1 MGGKSSP
8 PPPDYGP
15 MTQLGEQQLAFAQQ
29 QYADAKPIITGI
41 ANQQIAAQQQQMAQA
56 ADYYKYQTDT
66 FRPLERGL
74 VADAEKFNTASY
86 QETMAQ
92 KAAADV
98 AQAFQGAQ
106 GISMREASRRGI
118 NPNSGAFGA
127 ASNANALKL
136 AAATAGAQTG
146 ARSQAEQMGYARKL
160 DAVGLGRNLAGA
172 STAAYQGATA
182 AGSAGASST
191 MAPGNQYM
199 AGLNQAGSTYGN
211 ILNNQTSQYNTA
223 ESKADPF
230 ATMFGAVAPAL
241 IGKLPAFSDRRLKEN
256 IERVGTHERTQLP
269 IYKFNYIKT
278 PDKQFI
284 GVMADDVEKKYPDM
298 VHTMPN
304 GFKAVNYDGLG
315 IRMLEV

>member
-15 MTQLGEQQLAFAQQ
+15 MTKLGERQQDFAER
-29 QYADAKPIITGI
+29 QYEELKPTLTGI
-41 ANQQIAAQQQQMAQA
+41 ANQQIAAQQQQMGQA

-86 QETMAQ
+86 QESMAQ

-127 ASNANALKL
+127 ASNANALRL

-146 ARSQAEQMGYARKL
+146 ARTQAEQLGYARKL

-172 STAAYQGATA
+172 STAAYQGATN
-182 AGSAGASST
+182 AGSAGANTS
-191 MAPGNQYM
+191 MAGGNQFM
-199 AGLNQAGSTYGN
+199 TGLNQASGTYGN
-211 ILNNQTSQYNTA
+211 ILSNQTSQYNTA

-241 IGKLPAFSDRRLKEN
+241 IYASDRRLKEN

-315 IRMLEV
+315 ICMLEV

>member
-15 MTQLGEQQLAFAQQ
+15 MQKLGEQQLAFAQR
-29 QYADAKPIITGI
+29 QYEELKPTLTGI
-41 ANQQIAAQQQQMAQA
+41 ADQQMAAQRQQMGQA

-66 FRPLERGL
+66 FRPLEQGL
-74 VADAEKFNTASY
+74 VADAERFNTASY
-86 QETMAQ
+86 QETVAQ

-136 AAATAGAQTG
+136 AAATAGAKTG
-146 ARSQAEQMGYARKL
+146 ARTQAEQMGYARKL

-172 STAAYQGATA
+172 STAAYQGATN
-182 AGSAGASST
+182 AGSAGANTS
-191 MAPGNQYM
+191 MAGGNQFM
-199 AGLNQAGSTYGN
+199 AGLNQASGTYGN

-241 IGKLPAFSDRRLKEN
+241 IGKIPFSDRRLKEN

-269 IYKFNYIKT
+269 IYKFSYIKT

>member
-15 MTQLGEQQLAFAQQ
+15 MQKLGEQQLAFAQR
-29 QYADAKPIITGI
+29 QYEELKPTLTGI
-41 ANQQIAAQQQQMAQA
+41 ADQQMAAQRQQMGQA
-56 ADYYKYQTDT
+56 ADYYKYQTET

-74 VADAEKFNTASY
+74 VADAERFNTASY
-86 QETMAQ
+86 QESMAQ

-127 ASNANALKL
+127 ASNANALRL

-146 ARSQAEQMGYARKL
+146 ARTQAEQMGYARKL

-172 STAAYQGATA
+172 STAAYQGATN
-182 AGSAGASST
+182 AGSAGASTS
-191 MAPGNQYM
+191 MAGGNQYM
-199 AGLNQAGSTYGN
+199 AGLNQASGTYGN

-241 IGKLPAFSDRRLKEN
+241 IGTFSDRRLKEN

-269 IYKFNYIKT
+269 IYKFSYIKT
-278 PDKQFI
+278 PDKQYL

>member
-15 MTQLGEQQLAFAQQ
+15 MSRLGEQQLAFAQR
-29 QYADAKPIITGI
+29 QYEELKPTLTGI
-41 ANQQIAAQQQQMAQA
+41 ADQQMAAQRQQMGQA

-74 VADAEKFNTASY
+74 VADAERFNTASY

-146 ARSQAEQMGYARKL
+146 ARSQAEQLGYARKL

-191 MAPGNQYM
+191 MAPGSQYM
-199 AGLNQAGSTYGN
+199 AGLNQASGTYGN

-230 ATMFGAVAPAL
+230 ATILGAAAPAL
-241 IGKLPAFSDRRLKEN
+241 IGTFSDRRLKEN

-269 IYKFNYIKT
+269 IYKFSYIKT

>member
-1 MGGKSSP
+1 
-8 PPPDYGP
+8 
-15 MTQLGEQQLAFAQQ
+15 
-29 QYADAKPIITGI
+29 
-41 ANQQIAAQQQQMAQA
+41 
-56 ADYYKYQTDT
+56 
-66 FRPLERGL
+66 
-74 VADAEKFNTASY
+74 
-86 QETMAQ
+86 MAQ

-127 ASNANALKL
+127 ASNANALRL

-146 ARSQAEQMGYARKL
+146 AHSQAEQMGYARKL

-172 STAAYQGATA
+172 STAAYQGATN
-182 AGSAGASST
+182 AGSAGANTS
-191 MAPGNQYM
+191 MAGGNQYM
-199 AGLNQAGSTYGN
+199 AGLNQASGTYGN

-230 ATMFGAVAPAL
+230 ATLLGAAAPAL
-241 IGKLPAFSDRRLKEN
+241 IGTFSDRRLKEN
-256 IERVGTHERTQLP
+256 IQRVGTHERTQLP

-315 IRMLEV
+315 LRMLEV

>member
-8 PPPDYGP
+8 PPPDYTP
-15 MTQLGEQQLAFAQQ
+15 MQKLGEQQLAFAQQ
-29 QYADAKPIITGI
+29 QYADAKPIVTGI
-41 ANQQIAAQQQQMAQA
+41 ANQQIAAQKQQMEQAQ
-56 ADYYKYQTDT
+56 DYYKYQTET
-66 FRPLERGL
+66 FRPLEQGL
-74 VADAEKFNTASY
+74 VADANRFSTGDYRENLARD
-86 QETMAQ
+86 
-92 KAAADV
+92 AAA
-98 AQAFQGAQ
+98 ASAKAFGLNND
-106 GISMREASRRGI
+106 MASRAAAARGI
-118 NPNSGAFGA
+118 NPNSGAAMALQNQNALGLA
-127 ASNANALKL
+127 ASRANAM
-136 AAATAGAQTG
+136 TG
-146 ARSQAEQMGYARKL
+146 SRFQAEQMGYARKL
-160 DAVGLGRNLAGA
+160 DAAGLGRNLAGA

-182 AGSAGASST
+182 AGSAGAGST

-199 AGLNQAGSTYGN
+199 TGLNQASGTYGN
-211 ILNNQTSQYNTA
+211 ILNNQTSQWNAA

-230 ATMFGAVAPAL
+230 ATILGAAAPAL
-241 IGKLPAFSDRRLKEN
+241 IGTFSDRRLKEN

-269 IYKFNYIKT
+269 IYKFSYIKT

>member
-15 MTQLGEQQLAFAQQ
+15 MQQLGEQQLAFAQR
-29 QYADAKPIITGI
+29 QYEELKPTLTSIAD
-41 ANQQIAAQQQQMAQA
+41 QQIAAQRQQMGQA

-127 ASNANALKL
+127 ASNANALRL

-172 STAAYQGATA
+172 STAAYQGATN
-182 AGSAGASST
+182 AGSAGANTS
-191 MAPGNQYM
+191 MAGGNQYM
-199 AGLNQAGSTYGN
+199 AGLNQASGTYGN

-230 ATMFGAVAPAL
+230 ATLLGAAAPAL
-241 IGKLPAFSDRRLKEN
+241 IGTFSDRRLKEN
-256 IERVGTHERTQLP
+256 IQRVGTHERTQLP

-315 IRMLEV
+315 LRMLEV

>member
-15 MTQLGEQQLAFAQQ
+15 MQQLGEQQLAFAQR
-29 QYADAKPIITGI
+29 QYEELKPTLTGI
-41 ANQQIAAQQQQMAQA
+41 ANQQIAAQQQQMGQA

-86 QETMAQ
+86 QETVAQ

-172 STAAYQGATA
+172 STAAYQGATN
-182 AGSAGASST
+182 AGSAGANTS
-191 MAPGNQYM
+191 MAGGNQYM
-199 AGLNQAGSTYGN
+199 AGLNQASGTYGN

-241 IGKLPAFSDRRLKEN
+241 IYASDRRLKEN

-269 IYKFNYIKT
+269 VYKFSYIKT